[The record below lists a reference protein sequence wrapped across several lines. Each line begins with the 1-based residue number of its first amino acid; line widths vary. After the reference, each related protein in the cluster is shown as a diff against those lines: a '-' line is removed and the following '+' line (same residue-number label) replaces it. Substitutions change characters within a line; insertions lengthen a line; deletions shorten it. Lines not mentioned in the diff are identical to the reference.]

1 MTAMSEAYEAMVDR
15 LTVEMMRP
23 VPPYEP
29 VARPPSRAPAV
40 SVAQSDS
47 EDARAKAVRR

>member
-1 MTAMSEAYEAMVDR
+1 MTPTSEAFEAMVDR

-29 VARPPSRAPAV
+29 AARSRSQTPAV
-40 SVAQSDS
+40 PVDD
-47 EDARAKAVRR
+47 EDERAGEVRR